1 MHHSMLNPFDAARD
15 TDRHHIWQR
24 LVAADSDA
32 FVLGDFS
39 LIQADF
45 DAAAFEGIRCNH
57 SADPDRWELSVAT
70 LDEYKK
76 GWLAASK
83 EFLARRFVGISHREA
98 VYRRC
103 RIDRID
109 IRGDR
114 AVAHKKF
121 SGTLA
126 LENNETLSGSRQ
138 TLYRLHRPRG
148 GDARAWKVVGFL
160 GQLPLDEP

>member
-1 MHHSMLNPFDAARD
+1 MSDPMTNPFDPKAEP
-15 TDRHHIWQR
+15 DRHYIWQR

-32 FVLGDFS
+32 FALGDFS
-39 LIQADF
+39 LFEADF
-45 DAAAFEGIRCNH
+45 DAAAFEGIRCNR
-57 SADPDRWELSVAT
+57 SPNADDWQLAVAS
-70 LDEYKK
+70 LEEYKC
-76 GWLAASK
+76 GWLAASR
-83 EFLARRFVGISHREA
+83 EFLARRFVGLTHREA

-121 SGTLA
+121 SGTLP
-126 LENNETLSGSRQ
+126 LEGGQSLSGSRQ
-138 TLYRLHRPRG
+138 TLYRLHRPSG
-148 GDARAWKVVGFL
+148 SDARAWKVVGFL